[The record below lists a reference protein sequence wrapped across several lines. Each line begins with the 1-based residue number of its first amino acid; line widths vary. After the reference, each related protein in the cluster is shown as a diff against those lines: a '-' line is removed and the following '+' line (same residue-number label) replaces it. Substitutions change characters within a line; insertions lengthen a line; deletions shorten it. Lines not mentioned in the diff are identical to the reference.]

1 MIDLGTLLL
10 ARLRIFFAVG
20 GSFTASQI
28 DEEELATLLDAFF
41 LDFDLTDGMASARRV
56 VRLGGVSGPHSVT
69 LVNQLNYLLLG

>member
-1 MIDLGTLLL
+1 MPPPVGQAALGTRTVPLPEVIQ
-10 ARLRIFFAVG
+10 RDDPC
-20 GSFTASQI
+20 T
-28 DEEELATLLDAFF
+28 FF